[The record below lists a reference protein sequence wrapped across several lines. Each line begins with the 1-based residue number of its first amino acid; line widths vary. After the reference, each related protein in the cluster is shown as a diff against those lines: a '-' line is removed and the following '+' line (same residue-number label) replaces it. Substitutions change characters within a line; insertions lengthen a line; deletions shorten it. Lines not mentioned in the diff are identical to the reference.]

1 MTEDMVVSSFGN
13 ITLVLLVIALGI
25 FARLTAKSRNSKSF
39 QFQIS
44 LFIVIWIIGE
54 MVDLLGEQ
62 GVIQL
67 FTLNELGMYIHVL
80 AMGMFSAMLWIR
92 FYLAKKSGKKMA
104 ETFQES

>member
-1 MTEDMVVSSFGN
+1 MTEDVVVSSFGN

-25 FARLTAKSRNSKSF
+25 FAWLTAKSRNSKSF